1 MLLQVGDMPNVADLD
16 KDALAALIKQLYE
29 QSCSVFADKFNM
41 EHEVRAELSSH
52 WSIFCLH
59 RQVQHGA

>member
-1 MLLQVGDMPNVADLD
+1 MPNVADLD

-41 EHEVRAELSSH
+41 EHEVRTLVLFLIYFRFKSEP
-52 WSIFCLH
+52 
-59 RQVQHGA
+59 

>member
-1 MLLQVGDMPNVADLD
+1 MPNVADLD

-41 EHEVRAELSSH
+41 EHEVSYSSD
-52 WSIFCLH
+52 IYCMI
-59 RQVQHGA
+59 

>member
-1 MLLQVGDMPNVADLD
+1 MPNVADLD

-41 EHEVRAELSSH
+41 EHEVRKENTSSRLSSE
-52 WSIFCLH
+52 
-59 RQVQHGA
+59 